1 MARVDRTVDTSGEGA
16 YRIRTAGPEDSKVLR
31 RAAGTTISH
40 PDPKGHR
47 ASFAA
52 AAARGELLLLE
63 RYDNRTHNW
72 EACAFVDWHIR
83 VDDVL
88 TIRDVGTEGETPQ
101 STMVKQ
107 LFLELI
113 RSLNPVEA
121 SVKSRSDA
129 TNWNSVIEELG
140 FTLEGTEYRRPHWF
154 SIWHWTPPA
163 RGAVQRR
170 PASGGRRFGRF

>member
-1 MARVDRTVDTSGEGA
+1 
-16 YRIRTAGPEDSKVLR
+16 LR
-31 RAAGTTISH
+31 RSAGTTISH
-40 PDPKGHR
+40 PDPKSHR
-47 ASFAA
+47 ASFTA

-63 RYDNRTHNW
+63 RLDNRTHAW
-72 EACAFVDWHIR
+72 EACAFIDWHIR

-88 TIRDVGTEGETPQ
+88 TVRDVGTEGDTPQ

-113 RSLNPVEA
+113 RSLSPVEA

-129 TNWNSVIEELG
+129 PAWNSVIEELG

-154 SIWHWTPPA
+154 SIWRWTPPA
-163 RGAVQRR
+163 RGPALRR
-170 PASGGRRFGRF
+170 PAMGARRQGRF